1 MSRSGFRWL
10 LPSFSPST
18 GSSIFLLAFVFALA
32 GCEKDDREVTPEKGE
47 LVSQVAES
55 AASSL
60 LRTLVGRLTGA
71 MEEGGTLHAVQF
83 CSGEAMPLT
92 RSVEADLAEG
102 MELKRTS
109 FRYRNPENA
118 PDPAEEMALRHFEN
132 ALQEYGEA
140 PSSYVQKVSEDA
152 YRYYQPL
159 FVGEVC
165 LSCHGDPDAMD
176 PAVVEALR
184 ERYPQDLAMGY
195 EAGDFRGVVRVT
207 VPADLVGDT
216 LTARGAAG

>member
-1 MSRSGFRWL
+1 MSRPSSRWL
-10 LPSFSPST
+10 RPSLLTSPGPPT
-18 GSSIFLLAFVFALA
+18 VLLAFVLALA
-32 GCEKDDREVTPEKGE
+32 GCEKQDREVTPEEGE
-47 LVSQVAES
+47 LVSQVAEP

-165 LSCHGDPDAMD
+165 LRCHGDPESMD
-176 PAVVEALR
+176 PAVLEALG
-184 ERYPQDLAMGY
+184 ERYPQDLATGY
-195 EAGDFRGVVRVT
+195 DAGDFRGVVRVT

-216 LTARGAAG
+216 VTARGTAG